1 MSVTAS
7 EVLVDILIHWGVET
21 LFGMP
26 GDGANGLMEA
36 MRKRQD
42 EIRFVQVRHEETA
55 AFMATGWAKYT
66 GKLGAC
72 MATSGPGALHLLNG
86 LYDAKLD
93 GQPVVA
99 ITGNQFHDLMR
110 TYGQQDVDLDKVFA
124 DVSEY
129 NVRVMGPEHVENVAH
144 LACRHALA
152 RRGVA
157 HITFPSD
164 LQSADVEWDGTRR
177 NVPRHIDDLK
187 ASRAGLPS
195 QEQLQA
201 AADIMNTGERPA
213 ILVGRGA
220 LGMEDEIEELADT
233 LGAPVIKALLGKA
246 ALPDDSPYTTGGIGL
261 LGTTP
266 SQDVME
272 KCDRLMMIGT
282 SFPYT
287 NYLPEPDQARAVQI
301 DIDATRIG
309 LRYPVEIGLIGD
321 SKTVVDALLTFCKRR
336 ENREFLEKAQQDT
349 RKWWQLM
356 EKRGTRTDSPMKP
369 QVPAW
374 ELGKR
379 LPNNAVV
386 AADSGTITTW
396 WARQIPVKKG
406 QMHSVS
412 GNLSSM
418 GCALP
423 YAMAAQLA
431 YPDRPTFAIVGDG
444 GFSMLMADFA
454 TCVKYE
460 LPVVFMVFKNNT
472 LGQIKW
478 EQMVFEGN
486 PEFGCE
492 LQPIDFAGFARC
504 CGGEG
509 FVIDS
514 AEECAATLDAALQ
527 QTGPVVIEVVVDP
540 LEPPMPP
547 KVTME
552 QATELTK
559 SLARGESQSKEIME
573 TILRNRAR
581 ELL

>member
-1 MSVTAS
+1 VGTTAS
-7 EVLVDILIHWGVET
+7 DVLIDVLVQWGVET
-21 LFGMP
+21 IFGMP

-36 MRKRQD
+36 IRQRKD
-42 EIRFVQVRHEETA
+42 DIRFVQVRHEETA
-55 AFMATGWAKYT
+55 AFMAVGWAKYT

-129 NVRVMGPEHVENVAH
+129 NARVMGPEHIENVAH

-152 RRGVA
+152 RRGVG

-164 LQSADVEWDGTRR
+164 LQSAEVEWEGTKR
-177 NVPRHIDDLK
+177 NVPHHINEVR
-187 ASRAGLPS
+187 ATRAGIPS

-201 AADIMNTGERPA
+201 AAEILNSGERPL
-213 ILVGRGA
+213 ILVGQGA
-220 LGMEDEIEELADT
+220 LGMEDQLEELAEK
-233 LGAPVIKALLGKA
+233 LGAPVAKALLGKA
-246 ALPDDSPYTTGGIGL
+246 ALPDNSPYTTGGIGL

-266 SQDVME
+266 THNAIE
-272 KCDRLMMIGT
+272 NCDTLLMIGT
-282 SFPYT
+282 SFPY
-287 NYLPEPDQARAVQI
+287 NNFLPKPGQAKAVQI

-309 LRYPVEIGLIGD
+309 LRYPIDVGLVGD
-321 SKTVVDALLTFCKRR
+321 AQTVVTELLPFCKRND
-336 ENREFLEKAQQDT
+336 NRDFLSTAQEDM
-349 RKWWQLM
+349 KEWWQLM
-356 EKRGTRTDSPMKP
+356 EQRGTRTDHPMKP

-379 LPNNAVV
+379 LPDNALV

-396 WARQIPVKKG
+396 WARQMPVKKG

-418 GCALP
+418 ACSLP

-444 GFSMLMADFA
+444 GFAMLMADFA

-460 LPVVFMVFKNNT
+460 LPIVFMVFKNNT

-486 PEFGCE
+486 PEYGCE

-509 FVIDS
+509 FVIDT
-514 AEECAATLDAALQ
+514 AEDCAATLDAALQ
-527 QTGPVVIEVVVDP
+527 RKGPVIIEVVVDP

-547 KVTME
+547 DVTME
-552 QATELTK
+552 QATELAK
-559 SLARGESQSKEIME
+559 SIAKGEPRSKEIMK
-573 TILRNRAR
+573 TILKNRAR

>member
-1 MSVTAS
+1 MSTTAS
-7 EVLVDILIHWGVET
+7 DVLIDVLVQWGVET
-21 LFGMP
+21 IFGMP

-36 MRKRQD
+36 IRQRED
-42 EIRFVQVRHEETA
+42 DIRFVQVRHEETA
-55 AFMATGWAKYT
+55 AFMAVGWAKYT

-129 NVRVMGPEHVENVAH
+129 NARVMGPEHIENVAH

-152 RRGVA
+152 RRGVG

-164 LQSADVEWDGTRR
+164 LQSTEVEWEGTKR
-177 NVPRHIDDLK
+177 NVPHHINEVR
-187 ASRAGLPS
+187 ATRAGIPS

-201 AADIMNTGERPA
+201 AAEILNSGERPL
-213 ILVGRGA
+213 ILVGQGA
-220 LGMEDEIEELADT
+220 LGIEDQLEELAEK
-233 LGAPVIKALLGKA
+233 LGAPVAKALLGKA

-266 SQDVME
+266 THNAVE
-272 KCDRLMMIGT
+272 NCDRLLMIGT
-282 SFPYT
+282 SFPY
-287 NYLPEPDQARAVQI
+287 NNFLPKPGQAKAVQI

-309 LRYPVEIGLIGD
+309 LRYPIDVGLVGD
-321 SKTVVDALLTFCKRR
+321 AKTVVTELLPFCKRNDNRDFLSTAQEDMR
-336 ENREFLEKAQQDT
+336 E
-349 RKWWQLM
+349 WWQLM
-356 EKRGTRTDSPMKP
+356 EQRGTRTDHPMKP

-379 LPNNAVV
+379 LPDNALV

-396 WARQIPVKKG
+396 WARQMPVKKG

-418 GCALP
+418 ACSMP

-431 YPDRPTFAIVGDG
+431 HPDRPTFAIVGDG
-444 GFSMLMADFA
+444 GFAMLMADFA

-460 LPVVFMVFKNNT
+460 LPIVFMVFKNNT

-486 PEFGCE
+486 PEYGCE

-509 FVIDS
+509 FVIDT
-514 AEECAATLDAALQ
+514 AEDCAATLDAALQ
-527 QTGPVVIEVVVDP
+527 RKGPVIIEVVVDP

-547 KVTME
+547 DVTME
-552 QATELTK
+552 QATELAK
-559 SLARGESQSKEIME
+559 SIAKGEPRSKEIMK
-573 TILRNRAR
+573 TILKNRAR